1 MAQRTVVALPRWGGF
16 GIGWLI
22 AIVVLI
28 LAILNLIGGTHVP
41 EIYLILGLALA
52 ILL

>member
-1 MAQRTVVALPRWGGF
+1 MSQQTITVPRWGGF

-22 AIVVLI
+22 AVIVLI
-28 LAILNLIGGTHVP
+28 LAILNIIGGTHVP
-41 EIYLILGLALA
+41 DIYLILGLALA

>member
-1 MAQRTVVALPRWGGF
+1 MSIPHWGGL
-16 GIGWLI
+16 GIGWII
-22 AIVVLI
+22 AIIVLI
-28 LAILNLIGGTHVP
+28 LTILNIIGGVHVP